1 MIEVIIKNYL
11 DEHLDCPVYLQH
23 QSDPPEEYIIFE
35 KTGTSKQ
42 NFVETATIAIQSY
55 AESLYKACELNN
67 KVKAVMEGIDML
79 SEVAGV
85 HLISDY
91 NFTDT
96 TIKEYRYQAVYQLN
110 IWEG

>member
-1 MIEVIIKNYL
+1 MIEAIIKAYL
-11 DEHLDCPVYLQH
+11 DEHLDYPVYLEH
-23 QSDPPEEYIIFE
+23 QSNPPAEYIIFE

-42 NFVETATIAIQSY
+42 NFVETATIAVQSY
-55 AESLYKACELNN
+55 SDSLYKACELNS
-67 KVKAVMEGIDML
+67 KVKAAMEELITL
-79 SEVAGV
+79 PEIAGV

-96 TIKEYRYQAVYQLN
+96 TTKKYRYQAIYTLN